1 MSCFNGIV
9 SLKGCSVTET
19 PGSVYSL
26 NSLPG
31 ISLQAFE
38 NIASSEQKNYL
49 GVWDNINERAEA
61 RIKNAIL
68 SYMATKYNIKRVSRT
83 VDTYNIATT
92 PQAASNIFQGIVIN
106 NSWDWVNNYVK
117 SPFQNISIDKI
128 RVFYD
133 TDTTATSISIQFL
146 NYITKEV
153 FFTKV
158 VAVSTLVSGWNEIS
172 ILKTFDAPILAIG
185 FNTIDFE
192 TVVYDS
198 NKVSDWYSDCICAC
212 YDWANCG
219 YIKGFVSSS
228 ANKDG
233 VFTYQQNIV
242 GLQAIITLGCSYD
255 AAVCTNRLLFAEA
268 FWYLLGSEFMTE
280 AIYSSRINFMTT
292 VKKDEAVELKSH
304 YDVQFEQAMKNAL
317 DSLRFE
323 CDECLECNSLVQT
336 FSQLP

>member
-31 ISLQAFE
+31 ISLKAFE
-38 NIASSEQKNYL
+38 DIANEEQKNYV

-68 SYMATKYNIKRVSRT
+68 SYMATKYNIKRVQRT
-83 VDTYNIATT
+83 VDTYNVATT
-92 PQAASNIFQGIVIN
+92 LQSESNIFQGIVIN

-133 TDTTATSISIQFL
+133 ATSTATTIDIKFVNYVTKDVFL
-146 NYITKEV
+146 TKRIDV
-153 FFTKV
+153 T
-158 VAVSTLVSGWNEIS
+158 TLVAGWNEVS
-172 ILKTFDAPILAIG
+172 ILKTFDTPILAIG
-185 FNTIDFE
+185 FNTNNYN
-192 TVVYDS
+192 TVTYDS

-219 YIKGFVSSS
+219 YIKGFVSSD
-228 ANKDG
+228 ATKDG
-233 VFTYQQNIV
+233 EFTYQQNIV
-242 GLQAIITLGCSYD
+242 GLQAVLTIGCSYD
-255 AAVCTNRLLFAEA
+255 AALCTNRLLFAEA

-280 AIYSSRINFMTT
+280 SIYSPRINFMTT
-292 VKKDEAVELKSH
+292 VKKDEAVELKAH
-304 YDVQFEQAMKNAL
+304 YDLQFEEALKNAL
-317 DSLRFE
+317 NGLRFD
-323 CDECLECNSLVQT
+323 CDECLQCNSLVQT
-336 FSQLP
+336 FTQLP

>member
-9 SLKGCSVTET
+9 SLKGCSVAET

-38 NIASSEQKNYL
+38 NIAGAEQKNYL

-61 RIKNAIL
+61 RIKNSVL

-83 VDTYNIATT
+83 VDTYNIETT
-92 PQAASNIFQGIVIN
+92 PQLASDIFQGIVIN
-106 NSWDWVNNYVK
+106 NSWDWVNGYVK
-117 SPFQNISIDKI
+117 SPFQNISIYKI
-128 RVFYD
+128 RLFWDV
-133 TDTTATSISIQFL
+133 TSTSASVSIQFI
-146 NYITKEV
+146 NYITREV

-158 VAVSTLVSGWNEIS
+158 VATNTLVAGWNEIS
-172 ILKTFDAPILAIG
+172 ILKTFDAPILGIG
-185 FNTIDFE
+185 FNTRDFK
-192 TVVYDS
+192 TVTYDS
-198 NKVSDWYSDCICAC
+198 NQASNWYSDCICAC
-212 YDWANCG
+212 YDWNNCG
-219 YIKGFVSSS
+219 YIKGFVSST

-233 VFTYQQNIV
+233 QLTYQQDIV
-242 GLQAIITLGCSYD
+242 GLQAVITMGCSYD
-255 AAVCTNRLLFAEA
+255 AALCTNRLLFSEA

-292 VKKDEAVELKSH
+292 VKKEEAVELKAL
-304 YDVQFEQAMKNAL
+304 YDTQFEQALKNAL
-317 DSLRFE
+317 DGLRFE
-323 CDECLECNSLVQT
+323 CDECLQCNSLVQT